1 MIWYDMIWYDMIWY
15 DMIWYDMIW
24 YDMIWYLTII
34 PRTRVGYELLDSGRG
49 AKHRVGYHK
58 LISNKR
64 EWNNCFIKY
73 QTLDK
78 FTKISGILFPTG
90 YRKIIVYINQSKS
103 NCQLSQI
110 MHDSVRLCART
121 EKRPFSNMCHWQWQ
135 TLLLIWQLKFSM
147 TRNTVFQSRPTCHSV
162 HNSGGPAQ

>member
-1 MIWYDMIWYDMIWY
+1 MRRASPPLLVWESPPPSRVASKAVSNI
-15 DMIWYDMIW
+15 
-24 YDMIWYLTII
+24 YLTII
-34 PRTRVGYELLDSGRG
+34 PRTCVGYELLDSGRG
-49 AKHRVGYHK
+49 AKHRFGYHK

-110 MHDSVRLCART
+110 MHDSVRLCARM
-121 EKRPFSNMCHWQWQ
+121 EKRPFSNMCPFSTPELFSSAHVC
-135 TLLLIWQLKFSM
+135 LLGRRALGKPVIRAVLIGCRVKQ
-147 TRNTVFQSRPTCHSV
+147 
-162 HNSGGPAQ
+162 

>member
-1 MIWYDMIWYDMIWY
+1 MRRASPPLLVWESPPQSRVASKAVSNI
-15 DMIWYDMIW
+15 
-24 YDMIWYLTII
+24 YLTII
-34 PRTRVGYELLDSGRG
+34 PRTCVGYELLDSGRG

-110 MHDSVRLCART
+110 MHDSVRLSARMEKKTIFKHVPILDPRALLFCACL
-121 EKRPFSNMCHWQWQ
+121 S
-135 TLLLIWQLKFSM
+135 
-147 TRNTVFQSRPTCHSV
+147 SRSKS
-162 HNSGGPAQ
+162 SGESL